1 MEVIEARMAQAK
13 ANLTLPFFP
22 GSMAAGSGAEAI
34 VDGFALCS
42 TTENAN
48 VFFLWYSREFVSLW
62 QGTDAVKCTI
72 SRTQYIDREGRI
84 TGRLHASIPGSFK
97 TKNWKEIRAHRRSLL
112 I

>member
-48 VFFLWYSREFVSLW
+48 VFFCGTQESSFLCGRE
-62 QGTDAVKCTI
+62 
-72 SRTQYIDREGRI
+72 RT
-84 TGRLHASIPGSFK
+84 L
-97 TKNWKEIRAHRRSLL
+97 
-112 I
+112 